1 MAALRKYLL
10 AGIVALTPILVTA
23 ALIDWLIGI
32 SDRTMALLPEQY
44 QPEAV
49 LGFAIPGLAA
59 CRTLPKA

>member
-1 MAALRKYLL
+1 
-10 AGIVALTPILVTA
+10 
-23 ALIDWLIGI
+23 
-32 SDRTMALLPEQY
+32 MALLPEQY